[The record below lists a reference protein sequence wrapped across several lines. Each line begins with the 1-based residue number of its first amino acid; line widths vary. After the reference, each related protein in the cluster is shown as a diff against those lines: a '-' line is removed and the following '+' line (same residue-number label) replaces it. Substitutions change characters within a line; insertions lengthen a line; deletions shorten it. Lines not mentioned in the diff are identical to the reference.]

1 MALPSRIWLSESCG
15 QKKIMW
21 KFSDRWMRLEA
32 CDMVIL
38 RKNYPVGA
46 GDTLPI
52 SPSEGAL
59 RNGMQKFAQH

>member
-1 MALPSRIWLSESCG
+1 
-15 QKKIMW
+15 MW

-59 RNGMQKFAQH
+59 RNGMQKFAQL